1 MGPTSALRNLA
12 SVMAVVEDTDSET
25 RHALTL
31 EKIVVQRLVLRGRLR
46 RNLKDSDGEVSN
58 DE

>member
-1 MGPTSALRNLA
+1 MGPMSALKKIA
-12 SVMAVVEDTDSET
+12 SVMAVVQDSDSVT

-31 EKIVVQRLVLRGRLR
+31 EKTVVQRLLLRGRLR